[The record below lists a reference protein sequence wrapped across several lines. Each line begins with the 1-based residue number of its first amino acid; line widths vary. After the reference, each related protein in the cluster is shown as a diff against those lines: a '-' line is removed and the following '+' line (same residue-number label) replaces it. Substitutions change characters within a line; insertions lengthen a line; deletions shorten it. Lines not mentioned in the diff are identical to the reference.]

1 MLTAHEQLRTV
12 IVRYTPT
19 LLDAVA
25 AADPAEIARLAAAAG
40 ELPQDYREF
49 LQWMG
54 AQCPFLDAE
63 QLEYTPRQ
71 LLDDVYEDADF
82 TVPAGF
88 IWAAMDTSGNE
99 VSVFIRVADGAV
111 VRAGYFRRVL
121 IDSLIVENTSFA
133 SFLATSYVRKTLVP
147 SHPLN
152 FTAAFTGDAQ
162 RTRELWRRVGEAC
175 GHFEIPYPLVHPDFR
190 LFGGKDF
197 VVGVH
202 QPPGSAIVNL
212 HFGATD
218 RARYE
223 SWYDLVFARWRLLN
237 MPA

>member
-12 IVRYTPT
+12 IVGYTPT

-25 AADPAEIARLAAAAG
+25 GADPADIDRLAAAAG

-49 LQWMG
+49 LGWMG
-54 AQCPFLDAE
+54 AHCPFLDAE
-63 QLEYTPRQ
+63 QLLYTPQ
-71 LLDDVYEDADF
+71 ELIENVYEEPEL
-82 TVPAGF
+82 TIPPGF
-88 IWAAMDTSGNE
+88 IWAAMDRSGNE
-99 VSVFIRVADGAV
+99 ISVFIRVADGAV
-111 VRAGYFRRVL
+111 VRAGYFDRVL
-121 IDSLIVENTSFA
+121 IDSLVVENTSFA

-147 SHPLN
+147 SHPFN
-152 FTAAFTGDAQ
+152 FAAAFKGDAQ
-162 RTRELWRRVGEAC
+162 RNQELWRRVAQAC
-175 GHFEIPYPLVHPDFR
+175 GHFEIRYSLVHPDFR
-190 LFGGKDF
+190 LFGSQDF

-202 QPPGSAIVNL
+202 QRPGSDIVNL

-223 SWYDLVFARWRLLN
+223 GWYDLVFARWRLLN

>member
-12 IVRYTPT
+12 IAGYTPT

-25 AADPAEIARLAAAAG
+25 AADPADIARLAAAAG

-49 LQWMG
+49 LGWMG

-63 QLEYTPRQ
+63 QLEYTPQ
-71 LLDDVYEDADF
+71 ELLESVYGDAEF
-82 TVPAGF
+82 AVPAGF

-99 VSVFIRVADGAV
+99 TSVFIRVADGAV

-121 IDSLIVENTSFA
+121 IDSLVVENASFA
-133 SFLATSYVRKTLVP
+133 SFLATSYVRKALVP
-147 SHPLN
+147 SHPFS
-152 FTAAFTGDAQ
+152 FTAAFRGDAE
-162 RTRELWRRVGEAC
+162 RSRELWRRVEEAC
-175 GHFEIPYPLVHPDFR
+175 GHFEIGCSLIHPDFR
-190 LFGGKDF
+190 LFGSEDF
-197 VVGVH
+197 VLGVH
-202 QPPGSAIVNL
+202 QRPGSAIVNL

-218 RARYE
+218 GARYE